1 MKNVLVTIPL
11 TSTHKD
17 LLESQMPDGAFTYHS
32 VPEINEK
39 IIEKAHI
46 IIGNVPVDLL
56 KYAHNLEWLQLNS
69 AGADV
74 YIKEGVLKKDVLLTN
89 ATGAYGLAVSEHM
102 LAILLELMKKLNL
115 YHHNQTNK
123 IWKDEG
129 MVSSIY
135 GSTTLVVGLGDI
147 GGEFAK
153 KMKALG
159 SYVIGIKRNMT
170 QKPDYLDELYTL
182 DQLDNLISRADV
194 VALSLPNTK
203 ETYHLFDTQRFSL
216 MKNDSILINVG
227 RGSAIDQDALCYALE
242 HGPMYGA
249 AIDVTD
255 PEPLPSSHPLWNYE
269 NLIITPHISGH
280 YHLQETLERIVRI
293 SADNL
298 KRYREGKELE
308 NLVDFNTGYRIFK
321 INE

>member
-1 MKNVLVTIPL
+1 MKNVLVPIPV
-11 TSTHKD
+11 TSAHKK
-17 LLESQMPDGAFTYHS
+17 LLETQMPDGSFTYHA
-32 VPEINEK
+32 VPEVDEK

-56 KYAHNLEWLQLNS
+56 KYADNLEWLQLNS
-69 AGADV
+69 AGADP

-102 LAILLELMKKLNL
+102 LAVLLELMKKLNL
-115 YHHNQTNK
+115 YHRNQTNK

-129 MVSSIY
+129 KVTSIY

-159 SYVIGIKRNMT
+159 SYVIGIKRHMT
-170 QKPDYLDELYTL
+170 QKPDCVDELYTL
-182 DQLDNLISRADV
+182 DQLDTLISRAYI

-203 ETYHLFDTQRFSL
+203 ETYHLFDTKRFSL
-216 MKNDSILINVG
+216 MKNGSILINVG
-227 RGSAIDQDALCYALE
+227 RGSAIDQDALCDALE
-242 HGPMYGA
+242 HGPIYGA
-249 AIDVTD
+249 GIDVTD

-269 NLIITPHISGH
+269 NLIITPHCSGH
-280 YHLQETLERIVRI
+280 YHLHETLERIVRI

-298 KRYREGKELE
+298 KRFSEGKELE
-308 NLVDFNTGYRIFK
+308 NLVDFQTGYRMSQH
-321 INE
+321 